1 MVEGHR
7 VLRMLMFRALV
18 PNVAIAHNFGL
29 LVQGFAEV

>member
-7 VLRMLMFRALV
+7 VLRMMFRALV